1 MKNLFIYLLFVV
13 GILISCEK
21 EDNKETQE
29 SNDIILL
36 NDKIVVDE
44 ELNISY
50 QVPLNWNEMPA
61 SLSEK
66 YVARLSGNSENE
78 FILYTPKSFFF
89 EKATSALLRVGKIS
103 LKEKKNSLILTP
115 QKYVEMFMKYNS
127 TLKINF
133 KNITLKGNEI
143 IELSIEKGNLIS
155 YKIIFNNWEKDILQF
170 DFSIAKENITKIK
183 PAIDASV
190 KSIKLL

>member
-1 MKNLFIYLLFVV
+1 MEKIIIYLLFLV
-13 GILISCEK
+13 GILISCER
-21 EDNKETQE
+21 EANKEIQE
-29 SNDIILL
+29 SNNIILL
-36 NDKIVVDE
+36 DDKIVVDE

-66 YVARLSGNSENE
+66 YVARLNTNSKND

-89 EKATSALLRVGKIS
+89 EKSTFALLRVGKIS
-103 LKEKKNSLILTP
+103 LKEKKNSVILTLK
-115 QKYVEMFMKYNS
+115 KYVELFMKYNS
-127 TLKINF
+127 TLKINQ
-133 KNITLKGNEI
+133 KNIFLSKNEI

-155 YKIIFNNWEKDILQF
+155 YKIIFNNWKKDILQF
-170 DFSIAKENITKIK
+170 DFSIAKEDIEKIK
-183 PAIDASV
+183 PAIDASI